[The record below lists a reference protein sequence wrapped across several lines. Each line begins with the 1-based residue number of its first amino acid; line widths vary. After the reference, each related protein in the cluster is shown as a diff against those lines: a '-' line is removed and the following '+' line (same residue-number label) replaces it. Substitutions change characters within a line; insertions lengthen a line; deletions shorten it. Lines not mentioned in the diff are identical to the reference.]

1 MVGLRKRE
9 PEVGSFEALAYLL
22 GQFVEKFRDNVVRG
36 EAVRVLRFEI
46 LLTNNAAVIDVEKSG
61 MRHPFVH
68 TLGFCIENVKAANDL
83 GIRIGQQGKL
93 DVMAIRKVYQDGL
106 AIVANR
112 GEPDALLFEL
122 CFCVLQLHQL
132 GFAKRSPVRRT
143 EENDDRPFGTF

>member
-1 MVGLRKRE
+1 L
-9 PEVGSFEALAYLL
+9 EALAHLL
-22 GQFVEKFRDNVVRG
+22 GQFGEEPRDNVVRR

-46 LLTNNAAVIDVEKSG
+46 LLANNAAVIDVEKSG

-68 TLGFCIENVKAANDL
+68 TVGFFIESIKAANDL

-93 DVMAIRKVYQDGL
+93 DVVALRKVYQDSL

-122 CFCVLQLHQL
+122 CFGVLQLHEL
-132 GFAKRSPVRRT
+132 RFAKRSPVRRT
-143 EENDDRPFGTF
+143 EEKDDRPFGTF